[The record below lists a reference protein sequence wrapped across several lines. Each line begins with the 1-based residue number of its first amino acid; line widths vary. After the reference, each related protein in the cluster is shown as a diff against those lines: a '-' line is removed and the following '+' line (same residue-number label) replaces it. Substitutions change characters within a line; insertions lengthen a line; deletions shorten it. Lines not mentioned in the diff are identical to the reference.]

1 MEPSMEKPNVR
12 KYSSPIRERQA
23 NLTRNNILDATQRL
37 FLERGYTKTTVE
49 AIAQEAGVSKQTV
62 YAVFR
67 SKRGIVAGLMD
78 RAVHTERL
86 YELCDKTLEAPSV
99 QEAFRL
105 CAELVYQVH
114 DSKSPV
120 FELLRGAGALDPE
133 LAHIENECRCAHRD
147 DQEEH
152 VRYLLRGRQL
162 KDGVTL
168 DMALDVFWCLTS
180 GDVYRMLVMERGWS
194 EENYVKWL
202 HAMLVS
208 SLLRVSEAAPEKL
221 DELDAENRD
230 CLEKPRLN
238 SKVRRLR
245 TSR

>member
-1 MEPSMEKPNVR
+1 MEPIMEKPSVR
-12 KYSSPIRERQA
+12 KYSSPVRERQA
-23 NLTRNNILDATQRL
+23 NLTKNNILDATQRL
-37 FLERGYTKTTVE
+37 FLERGYTKTTIE

-78 RAVHTERL
+78 RAVLTEHL
-86 YELCDKTLEAPSV
+86 FELCDKTLEASSV
-99 QEAFRL
+99 EEAFL
-105 CAELVYQVH
+105 LTAELIYQVH
-114 DSKSPV
+114 ESKSPV

-133 LAHIENECRCAHRD
+133 LAHIENECRCAHRA

-180 GDVYRMLVMERGWS
+180 GEVYRMLILERGWS
-194 EENYVKWL
+194 GENYIKWL
-202 HAMLVS
+202 HSMLVS
-208 SLLRVSEAAPEKL
+208 SLLRVSEASPEQQ
-221 DELDAENRD
+221 DELDKEKRD
-230 CLEKPRLN
+230 SLEKYRQDRAE
-238 SKVRRLR
+238 RRLR

>member
-1 MEPSMEKPNVR
+1 MEKPNVR
-12 KYSSPIRERQA
+12 KYSSPMRERQA
-23 NLTRNNILDATQRL
+23 TLTRNNILDATQRL
-37 FLERGYTKTTVE
+37 FLERGYAKTTVE
-49 AIAQEAGVSKQTV
+49 AIAHEAGVSKQTV

-78 RAVHTERL
+78 RAVLTERL
-86 YELCDKTLEAPSV
+86 FELCDRTLDASSA

-105 CAELVYQVH
+105 SAELIYQVH

-133 LAHIENECRCAHRD
+133 LAHIENESRCAHRA

-152 VRYLLRGRQL
+152 VRYLLRGRTL
-162 KDGVTL
+162 KPGVTL

-180 GDVYRMLVMERGWS
+180 GEIYRMLVTERGWS
-194 EENYVKWL
+194 KENYVKWL

-208 SLLRVSEAAPEKL
+208 SLLQVSEAFPNEGGDTA
-221 DELDAENRD
+221 
-230 CLEKPRLN
+230 
-238 SKVRRLR
+238 
-245 TSR
+245 